1 MANMDF
7 MESPVVW
14 VMIALVFAGIFAT
27 VGFMLMGEIDSN
39 VDVADGTWND
49 SYYDVVGGVSTGF
62 SMYGLIPL
70 MVVVS
75 VVIALLIGAF
85 AFKKSGD

>member
-1 MANMDF
+1 
-7 MESPVVW
+7 
-14 VMIALVFAGIFAT
+14 
-27 VGFMLMGEIDSN
+27 MGEIDSE
-39 VDVADGTWND
+39 VAIDEGSIWNE
-49 SYYDVVGGVSTGF
+49 SYHDVVGGVSTGF

-85 AFKKSGD
+85 AFKRE